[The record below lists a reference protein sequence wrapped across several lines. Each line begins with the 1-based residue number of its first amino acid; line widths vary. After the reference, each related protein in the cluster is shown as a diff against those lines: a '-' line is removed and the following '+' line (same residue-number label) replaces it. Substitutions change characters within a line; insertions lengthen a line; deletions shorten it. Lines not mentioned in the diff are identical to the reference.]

1 MISVSRVPRVPH
13 SHEAKFRHKANPAVA
28 FPQISAVGRSVAEAR
43 YDRRQSA
50 RAGRRGSPSWLVSD
64 AAHWGNA
71 GGDPHRRPHTREA
84 TLAPPHRG
92 GDAAAQPRRAPP
104 PREAPRPLVAGIA
117 VVERPLSSYGAKRG
131 PDRAPQPLARSLRDR
146 EASRLRGA
154 QHRRSDS
161 FMVQG
166 SDAIAPPAKRD
177 VGKMRQ
183 HVCIFPP
190 PRR

>member
-71 GGDPHRRPHTREA
+71 GGDPHRRPRE
-84 TLAPPHRG
+84 TLTSHPMVN
-92 GDAAAQPRRAPP
+92 QPR
-104 PREAPRPLVAGIA
+104 
-117 VVERPLSSYGAKRG
+117 
-131 PDRAPQPLARSLRDR
+131 
-146 EASRLRGA
+146 ASI
-154 QHRRSDS
+154 D
-161 FMVQG
+161 
-166 SDAIAPPAKRD
+166 P
-177 VGKMRQ
+177 
-183 HVCIFPP
+183 
-190 PRR
+190 